1 MPRAPRDGAARSP
14 AMLRKRMRSGRPA
27 EPPSTT
33 DVTVTFPWC
42 LERGAGAHPQY
53 LWGVLLAVRIAKA
66 LQIERIS
73 AIEFGVAGGNGLIA
87 LERAASAAAELS
99 GVELDVYGFD
109 IVSGFPMPTDHRDL
123 PQLIVPGWFEMDVEA
138 LRARLT
144 SAQLLLGP
152 VAETVPGFVAEG
164 HAPIGFMAFDLDLY
178 SATMEAFGVLEQGP
192 DRLLPRAVCYFDDLF
207 GYAWHD
213 YNGERAAI
221 ADFNASHE
229 QRKLAKVH
237 GLRYSLPPSEWRRAW
252 HEQMY
257 IAHLFDHPD
266 YCASEGPLA
275 EGWQASHRLAS
286 ER

>member
-1 MPRAPRDGAARSP
+1 MPPSRLRRPRARHSP
-14 AMLRKRMRSGRPA
+14 
-27 EPPSTT
+27 PPTTT
-33 DVTVTFPWC
+33 DVAVSFPWC
-42 LERGAGAHPQY
+42 LERGAGARPQY

-66 LQIERIS
+66 LDIQRIA

-87 LERAASAAAELS
+87 LERAAAAASELS
-99 GVELDVYGFD
+99 GVAVDVYGFD
-109 IVSGFPMPTDHRDL
+109 IASGFPEPVDHRDL
-123 PQLIVPGWFEMDVEA
+123 PQLIVPGWFEVDVEA

-144 SAQLLLGP
+144 TARLVLGP
-152 VAETVPGFVAEG
+152 VAETVPEFVAEAD
-164 HAPIGFMAFDLDLY
+164 APIGFVAFDLDLY

-192 DRLLPRAVCYFDDLF
+192 ERVLPRVICYFDDLF

-221 ADFNASHE
+221 ADFNSSHE
-229 QRKLAKVH
+229 RRKFGKVH
-237 GLRYSLPPSEWRRAW
+237 GLRYSLPASQHDLAW

-275 EGWQASHRLAS
+275 EGWQAAHRLAP
-286 ER
+286 EE